1 MEKPSH
7 TKPSSHHTKP
17 PPSKAQLLSSAK
29 VVAGAAKATLSH
41 DSQKVDKARV
51 AGATADILGAASHY
65 GKLQEKSLGKYVGK
79 AEAYLHQYHSS
90 QSSHSSTTTSSSSGG
105 GGHSAH
111 SSSSSSSHSGGGGY
125 GDYLKLAQGLLKKH

>member
-17 PPSKAQLLSSAK
+17 PPSNAQLLSSAK

-51 AGATADILGAASHY
+51 AGATADILGATSHY
-65 GKLQEKSLGKYVGK
+65 GKLEEKSFGKYVGK

-90 QSSHSSTTTSSSSGG
+90 QSSHSSTTTSSG

-111 SSSSSSSHSGGGGY
+111 SSSSSSHSGGGGY
-125 GDYLKLAQGLLKKH
+125 GAYLKLAQGLLKKH